1 MQVVSAWSGWP
12 KTGQSIQTLGL
23 VVKVFLFFPLEN
35 FWDYVHS
42 LKSMYDGRRQ
52 ERRDWQSDGKS

>member
-23 VVKVFLFFPLEN
+23 VEKVFLFFPLEN
-35 FWDYVHS
+35 FWDYIHS

-52 ERRDWQSDGKS
+52 ER